1 MHLIKNIFYCITLTS
16 SIIFIYWRNRCSIIQ
31 IKTYYDNSNVKKIL
45 NFASEYNTSIDKCFE
60 NKKVNQNP
68 YILNNFVHYEESFV
82 IFERLVELQNCLP
95 SYHFVTSAMETVSSD
110 SFRNNNKQLMPVYNV
125 IANEFDR
132 QPNIN
137 LKKQYL
143 LTTLETL
150 NDNNAIVLS
159 NIMFQEIKEHRKE
172 KALYKSI
179 LSLLFIL
186 SENSDIIKSL
196 KNGNYV
202 MNIIDT
208 VKIEISSNIN
218 KLLFTIKESQ
228 NKIEFFIKQVLL
240 EISYILGLLINYIYF
255 VLWALSF
262 LGIWVIVYFRIII
275 KFWMKKE
282 NFYINN

>member
-1 MHLIKNIFYCITLTS
+1 MHFIKNTLYCITLST
-16 SIIFIYWRNRCSIIQ
+16 SIIFILWRNNCSIKQ
-31 IKTYYDNSNVKKIL
+31 IKTYYDKSNVKKIL

-60 NKKVNQNP
+60 NKKNYQDP
-68 YILNNFVHYEESFV
+68 LFLNNFIHYEEPFV
-82 IFERLVELQNCLP
+82 FFERLLELQHCLT
-95 SYHFVTSAMETVSSD
+95 SYRFVTSALETISSD
-110 SFRNNNKQLMPVYNV
+110 SFRNNNKQLIPVYNV

-137 LKKQYL
+137 SKKQYL

-159 NIMFQEIKEHRKE
+159 NIMFQEIKGHQKE
-172 KALYKSI
+172 KTLYKSI
-179 LSLLFIL
+179 QSLLFIL

-218 KLLFTIKESQ
+218 KLLFTIKDSQ
-228 NKIEFFIKQVLL
+228 NKTEYFIKQVLL

-255 VLWALSF
+255 VLWTLSF
-262 LGIWVIVYFRIII
+262 LGIWVIVYFRILINFCI
-275 KFWMKKE
+275 KKE
-282 NFYINN
+282 N